1 MGGWIIQMG
10 HLSHQGAPLGLAV
23 KDQLWRHLF
32 LAVKVPFQIVP
43 MSKAHWSLLPCH
55 LLDLGS
61 PQCLGISEL
70 EEISVTSLYDPSLY
84 RWGHCREGKAHFQC
98 HMVGRGRNQTQTPFC
113 LQPIDLCTSPT
124 LRLPLP
130 CALCGDGYLHNYS
143 DN

>member
-1 MGGWIIQMG
+1 MG

-32 LAVKVPFQIVP
+32 LDVKVPFQIAP
-43 MSKAHWSLLPCH
+43 MSKTHWSLLPCH

-84 RWGHCREGKAHFQC
+84 RWGHCREGKAHF
-98 HMVGRGRNQTQTPFC
+98 
-113 LQPIDLCTSPT
+113 
-124 LRLPLP
+124 
-130 CALCGDGYLHNYS
+130 
-143 DN
+143 

>member
-10 HLSHQGAPLGLAV
+10 HLSHQGAPLELAV

-32 LAVKVPFQIVP
+32 LDVKVPFQIAP
-43 MSKAHWSLLPCH
+43 MSKTHWSLLPCH

-98 HMVGRGRNQTQTPFC
+98 HMVGRGQKSDSNSILPAAHRSLHKPHTPA
-113 LQPIDLCTSPT
+113 SP
-124 LRLPLP
+124 
-130 CALCGDGYLHNYS
+130 ALCSLWRWLS
-143 DN
+143 AQLL